1 MHVGFVLLNCDLGA
15 EEYILDELNQVSQ
28 IKNAYVTFGAYDV
41 IAEIHAESQ
50 EEFEKTVSMHIRRLS
65 RVVSTMTLNVVTKT
79 EWHLY
84 AQKMW
89 KTLQQIEYSGIVW
102 ALSHN
107 DPEPLVEHSIKK
119 IQECGVKKEDIKIV
133 DAPKNPQVG
142 EIVVQIWPHELV
154 IARIRTIRGESFIS
168 GTEFTLELK
177 SDEHGNYID

>member
-1 MHVGFVLLNCDLGA
+1 MH
-15 EEYILDELNQVSQ
+15 
-28 IKNAYVTFGAYDV
+28 
-41 IAEIHAESQ
+41 
-50 EEFEKTVSMHIRRLS
+50 
-65 RVVSTMTLNVVTKT
+65 
-79 EWHLY
+79 
-84 AQKMW
+84 
-89 KTLQQIEYSGIVW
+89 QIEYSGIVW

>member
-1 MHVGFVLLNCDLGA
+1 M
-15 EEYILDELNQVSQ
+15 
-28 IKNAYVTFGAYDV
+28 
-41 IAEIHAESQ
+41 
-50 EEFEKTVSMHIRRLS
+50 
-65 RVVSTMTLNVVTKT
+65 
-79 EWHLY
+79 
-84 AQKMW
+84 
-89 KTLQQIEYSGIVW
+89 QQIEYSGIVW

-133 DAPKNPQVG
+133 DAPENPQVG

-168 GTEFTLELK
+168 GTEFILELK

>member
-1 MHVGFVLLNCDLGA
+1 M
-15 EEYILDELNQVSQ
+15 
-28 IKNAYVTFGAYDV
+28 
-41 IAEIHAESQ
+41 
-50 EEFEKTVSMHIRRLS
+50 
-65 RVVSTMTLNVVTKT
+65 
-79 EWHLY
+79 
-84 AQKMW
+84 
-89 KTLQQIEYSGIVW
+89 QQIEYSGIVC

-133 DAPKNPQVG
+133 DAPENPQVG